1 MFKPSKPMMAR
12 LRLTTKQVNGGY
24 YKGNRTGSMGFFAK
38 NGSYV
43 IDWKKVRTY
52 VVPDNL
58 DQFKLTPF
66 VTKVMSPTQSKYT
79 RELVKNDRVITVERA
94 LEGKDYLDMWALDNG
109 PEVLEQERLD
119 AALEKKEQRRA
130 KKEAK
135 LAEEREKA
143 KKAARRAEYKKVR
156 AEEDAILAARLQ
168 EEAAAAEAET
178 AKSTTP

>member
-24 YKGNRTGSMGFFAK
+24 YKGNRTGSMGYFAK

-52 VVPDNL
+52 VVPENL

-66 VTKVMSPTQSKYT
+66 VTRVMSPTQSKYT
-79 RELVKNDRVITVERA
+79 RELKKKGRIITVERA

-109 PEVLEQERLD
+109 REVLEQEQIDKQLEEEEARR
-119 AALEKKEQRRA
+119 AAQAAKAAQIAEAAKEVEAAARKKARKEAWALITKEQQQ
-130 KKEAK
+130 AK
-135 LAEEREKA
+135 LAA
-143 KKAARRAEYKKVR
+143 
-156 AEEDAILAARLQ
+156 
-168 EEAAAAEAET
+168 EAAAT
-178 AKSTTP
+178 QSTTS